1 MGETTPP
8 PENLPGS
15 ATQEREDGFP
25 KVFNMTSNSFTR
37 GGIHS
42 GSDSPKSETTPEPSK
57 PTKPEPEMTDEP
69 PKRETKKDRR
79 ARLAKAAA
87 EAQAAAEAKATTETN
102 AAAKAKDAAEAEAK
116 AASEAQ
122 AASEAKAAAEAKSA
136 SEVKAATVEAEA
148 KKVIP
153 PEAAAPFTPEVA
165 PEDTPEKMETETT
178 PEMADKDKP
187 KATEPATAA
196 METAESGKPSVASKK
211 VSKAIPVEI
220 INISVPKM
228 SRAVFSAV
236 AEPEPIKPRVLVASV
251 PEVIN
256 LTPVKPMQV
265 ETVAAV
271 QPVVVEEIC
280 IDEPQLLVHDVQ
292 VEQVSSDEHAKA
304 TVETVSPAEVPSQP
318 EASPAAEMT
327 EAELYKKDIGKVAE
341 KLVTKAKIKKVKTKK
356 AVLRK
361 SSTSEA
367 ATEDILTT
375 TETVPAEAS
384 SGPKARKRPL
394 EDATIDWTTEG
405 QRKLL
410 VRSCLT
416 ILIAVLLV
424 TALAY
429 FLIN

>member
-87 EAQAAAEAKATTETN
+87 EAQAAAEAKATAETN

-122 AASEAKAAAEAKSA
+122 AASEAKAAAEAKAA

-165 PEDTPEKMETETT
+165 PEDTPEKMETESTYPT
-178 PEMADKDKP
+178 ADKP
-187 KATEPATAA
+187 KPTEPTTAA

-256 LTPVKPMQV
+256 LTPVKPMLV
-265 ETVAAV
+265 ETVAAD

-280 IDEPQLLVHDVQ
+280 IDQPELQVRDVQ

-367 ATEDILTT
+367 ATEDILTS
-375 TETVPAEAS
+375 TETVPLEAS

>member
-122 AASEAKAAAEAKSA
+122 AASEAKAAAEAKAA

-178 PEMADKDKP
+178 SPTADKP
-187 KATEPATAA
+187 KPTEPTTAA
-196 METAESGKPSVASKK
+196 MENAESGKPSVASKK

-228 SRAVFSAV
+228 SRAAFSAV
-236 AEPEPIKPRVLVASV
+236 AEPEPIKPRVLVESV

-256 LTPVKPMQV
+256 LTPVKPMLV
-265 ETVAAV
+265 ETVAAD

-280 IDEPQLLVHDVQ
+280 IDQPELQVRDVQ

-375 TETVPAEAS
+375 TETVPSEAS